1 MWRLFVKID
10 EVLQET
16 YTETAA
22 IQRAHG
28 KEINKML
35 ALLFVTDIAKRPCW
49 AVRQLDGS
57 MK

>member
-35 ALLFVTDIAKRPCW
+35 ALLFVTALQRGHAGLYDSSTAR
-49 AVRQLDGS
+49 
-57 MK
+57 